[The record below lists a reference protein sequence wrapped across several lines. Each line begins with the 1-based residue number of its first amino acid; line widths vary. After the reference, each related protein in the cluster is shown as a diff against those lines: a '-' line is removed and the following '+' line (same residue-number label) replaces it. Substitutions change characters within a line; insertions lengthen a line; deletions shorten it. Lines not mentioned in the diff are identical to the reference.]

1 MGPRGHSGHRLADF
15 PALKRRLRA
24 LSIALAASI
33 LAGCASALSWDPGSY
48 TVQAGDTVYEI
59 AFRYS
64 LDYRDLAAWNGLGDG
79 SMIRP
84 GQTLRLSPPAGDRA
98 SASRSASASA
108 PAARSRPATTSSS
121 RAPARA
127 PAAKAKAPGDWRW
140 PTTGR
145 VLSAFGRNPKNPN
158 GLQIGGTAG
167 QEIRAAAGGE
177 VVYSGS
183 GLIGYGQ
190 LIIVKHSEAYLSAY
204 GHNRELSVREGQR
217 VTAGQVIASMGEGPG
232 KTPLLH
238 FEIRR
243 NGKPVDPI
251 LFLPAR

>member
-1 MGPRGHSGHRLADF
+1 
-15 PALKRRLRA
+15 
-24 LSIALAASI
+24 
-33 LAGCASALSWDPGSY
+33 LSWDPGTY
-48 TVQAGDTVYEI
+48 TVQPGDTLYEI
-59 AFRYS
+59 AFRYG
-64 LDYRDLAAWNGLGDG
+64 LDHRDLAAWNGLGDG
-79 SMIRP
+79 SFIRA
-84 GQTLRLSPPAGDRA
+84 GQTLRLDAPPGQASARVSERPSSRPSVGAGRPPPARPSD
-98 SASRSASASA
+98 SQ
-108 PAARSRPATTSSS
+108 AR
-121 RAPARA
+121 
-127 PAAKAKAPGDWRW
+127 APGDWRW

-145 VLSAFGRNPKNPN
+145 VVSAFGRNPKNPN
-158 GLQIGGTAG
+158 GLQIRGEPG
-167 QEIRAAAGGE
+167 QAIHAAAGGE

-204 GHNRELSVREGQR
+204 GHNRDIKVREGQR

>member
-1 MGPRGHSGHRLADF
+1 M
-15 PALKRRLRA
+15 
-24 LSIALAASI
+24 IACVAGAI
-33 LAGCASALSWDPGSY
+33 AGCASALSWDPGTY
-48 TVQAGDTVYEI
+48 TVQPGDTLYEI
-59 AFRYS
+59 AFRYG

-79 SMIRP
+79 SFIRP
-84 GQTLRLSPPAGDRA
+84 GQTLRLDGPPGQAVARA
-98 SASRSASASA
+98 SATSSPRPSPRPAGTSSPAASA
-108 PAARSRPATTSSS
+108 PPGRP
-121 RAPARA
+121 
-127 PAAKAKAPGDWRW
+127 PGDWRW

-145 VLSAFGRNPKNPN
+145 VVSAFGRNPKNPN
-158 GLQIGGTAG
+158 GLQIRGESG
-167 QEIRAAAGGE
+167 QAIHAAAGGE

-204 GHNRELSVREGQR
+204 GHNRDIKVREGQR

>member
-1 MGPRGHSGHRLADF
+1 MGAGRHPGDCLADL
-15 PALKRRLRA
+15 PALTRRLRG
-24 LSIALAASI
+24 LLIACVAGAI
-33 LAGCASALSWDPGSY
+33 AGCASALSWDPGSY
-48 TVQAGDTVYEI
+48 TVQPGDTLYEI
-59 AFRYS
+59 AFRYG

-79 SMIRP
+79 SFIRP
-84 GQTLRLSPPAGDRA
+84 GQTLRLDGPPGQAVARA
-98 SASRSASASA
+98 PTASSSGPS
-108 PAARSRPATTSSS
+108 SRPPQRSTTGGSA
-121 RAPARA
+121 APAR
-127 PAAKAKAPGDWRW
+127 PPEGWRW

-145 VLSAFGRNPKNPN
+145 VVSAFGRNPKNPN
-158 GLQIGGTAG
+158 GLQIRGESG
-167 QEIRAAAGGE
+167 QAIHAAAGGE

-204 GHNRELSVREGQR
+204 GHNRDIKVREGQR

>member
-1 MGPRGHSGHRLADF
+1 MGPGGRSGHRLADL
-15 PALKRRLRA
+15 PALKPRFRA
-24 LSIALAASI
+24 AGVAAIAAI
-33 LAGCASALSWDPGSY
+33 LAGCASALSWDPGTY
-48 TVQAGDTVYEI
+48 TVQAGDTLYEI
-59 AFRYS
+59 AFRHS

-84 GQTLRLSPPAGDRA
+84 GQTLRLSPPSGGGLA
-98 SASRSASASA
+98 ASRSGSASA
-108 PAARSRPATTSSS
+108 PATRSGSSPAATSARNTRPAAGAGK
-121 RAPARA
+121 APA
-127 PAAKAKAPGDWRW
+127 DWRW

-158 GLQIGGTAG
+158 GLQIGGKAG

-238 FEIRR
+238 FEIRQ

>member
-1 MGPRGHSGHRLADF
+1 MGAGRHPGDCLADL
-15 PALKRRLRA
+15 PALTRRLRG
-24 LSIALAASI
+24 LLIACVAGAI
-33 LAGCASALSWDPGSY
+33 AGCASALSWDPGSY
-48 TVQAGDTVYEI
+48 TVQPGDTLYEI
-59 AFRYS
+59 AFRYG

-79 SMIRP
+79 AFIRP
-84 GQTLRLSPPAGDRA
+84 GQTLRLDGPPGQAVARA
-98 SASRSASASA
+98 PTASSSGPS
-108 PAARSRPATTSSS
+108 SRPPQRSTTGGSA
-121 RAPARA
+121 APAR
-127 PAAKAKAPGDWRW
+127 PPEGWRW

-145 VLSAFGRNPKNPN
+145 VVSAFGRNPKNPN
-158 GLQIGGTAG
+158 GLQIRGESG
-167 QEIRAAAGGE
+167 QAIHAAAGGE

-204 GHNRELSVREGQR
+204 GHNRDIKVREGQR

>member
-1 MGPRGHSGHRLADF
+1 MGAGGRPGARVAVSPSLKQALRGLVIGW
-15 PALKRRLRA
+15 
-24 LSIALAASI
+24 AAAAI
-33 LAGCASALSWDPGSY
+33 AGCASALSWDPGTY
-48 TVQAGDTVYEI
+48 TVQPGDTLYEI
-59 AFRYS
+59 AFRYG
-64 LDYRDLAAWNGLGDG
+64 LDHRDLAAWNGLGDG
-79 SMIRP
+79 SLIRP
-84 GQTLRLSPPAGDRA
+84 GQTLRLAAPPGERAVRTSQSGSAAPPARTAGSTARPT
-98 SASRSASASA
+98 S
-108 PAARSRPATTSSS
+108 PAQSRP
-121 RAPARA
+121 
-127 PAAKAKAPGDWRW
+127 PGDWRW

-145 VLSAFGRNPKNPN
+145 VVSAFGRNPKNPN
-158 GLQIGGTAG
+158 GLQIRGEPG
-167 QEIRAAAGGE
+167 QAIHAAAGGE

-204 GHNRELSVREGQR
+204 GHNRDIKVREGQR